1 MAPHICSSSFAQIRW
16 GQMCR
21 GQMIYIAH
29 TYEQDFF
36 KSHSEDCRWCR
47 IISLVLI
54 MTMTIDHVDS
64 LYCLRNNCDVNFR
77 QPVHMVR
84 MLNSFCVSH
93 GRFLSGCMSQYP
105 TTSEKLNPTTRNLK
119 SYDSIIA
126 KHKTRKKA
134 SEINTRRGVLDC
146 MCCCDGQLYHISWE
160 QQSSWTFNW
169 TFNLAPYKATPL

>member
-1 MAPHICSSSFAQIRW
+1 MNRISAKATPSPRIVNDAGLYH
-16 GQMCR
+16 
-21 GQMIYIAH
+21 
-29 TYEQDFF
+29 
-36 KSHSEDCRWCR
+36 WCR
-47 IISLVLI
+47 LWQWPLTMLIPSIVWEIIVMWTLGNQCI
-54 MTMTIDHVDS
+54 WCA
-64 LYCLRNNCDVNFR
+64 CLTA
-77 QPVHMVR
+77 
-84 MLNSFCVSH
+84 FCVCH

>member
-1 MAPHICSSSFAQIRW
+1 
-16 GQMCR
+16 
-21 GQMIYIAH
+21 
-29 TYEQDFF
+29 
-36 KSHSEDCRWCR
+36 
-47 IISLVLI
+47 

-105 TTSEKLNPTTRNLK
+105 TTSEKLNPRTRNLK

-169 TFNLAPYKATPL
+169 TFNLAPYKSYSIVISWTRWLSSNPWCLLERISYTERQLK